1 MVSAQKIFSINT
13 ESDFNA
19 ATLEVF
25 KYQAQ
30 HCSVYHDYMQ
40 MLGINQG
47 KIKSLNEIPF
57 LPVEFFK
64 THAVLSDQKKPEVI
78 FESSGTTGTSVS
90 RHYIADT
97 EIYTQSFM
105 RCFEMFYGD
114 VRDFCILALLPSYL
128 ERENSSLVFMTNHL
142 IRASRHSQSG
152 FYLSEHEQL
161 LHTLQKLN
169 KEAKKNILLGVS
181 YALLDFAEQF
191 PAKLS
196 NTIIMETGGMK
207 GRRQEITRQELHDT
221 LCSAFSLKTIHSE
234 YGMTELLSQAYSQG
248 NGIFHC
254 PAWMKILLRNPDDP
268 FDVSENRQSGNIN
281 IIDLA
286 NIYSCSFIAT
296 QDIGRITGENSFVV
310 LERTDSSDLRGCNL
324 LVSEM

>member
-142 IRASRHSQSG
+142 IRASRHSQTR
-152 FYLSEHEQL
+152 FCR
-161 LHTLQKLN
+161 
-169 KEAKKNILLGVS
+169 AVS
-181 YALLDFAEQF
+181 
-191 PAKLS
+191 
-196 NTIIMETGGMK
+196 
-207 GRRQEITRQELHDT
+207 
-221 LCSAFSLKTIHSE
+221 C
-234 YGMTELLSQAYSQG
+234 
-248 NGIFHC
+248 
-254 PAWMKILLRNPDDP
+254 
-268 FDVSENRQSGNIN
+268 
-281 IIDLA
+281 
-286 NIYSCSFIAT
+286 
-296 QDIGRITGENSFVV
+296 
-310 LERTDSSDLRGCNL
+310 
-324 LVSEM
+324 